1 MRPRVRAPTSS
12 KSNPA
17 GRGIRSRILLV
28 ADAAHILDGV
38 EPGPDEWETTTA
50 TYAQEALSVLEDR
63 DHDLVISPPLEQ
75 LFSMLQANEH
85 LADLP
90 VIALVPPTDRQAR
103 RCALD
108 LGALDV
114 LSADADAEEVLA
126 RIHCALQI
134 KEYEE
139 EIHAHAKH
147 LEQIVSERTAELEL
161 AQAELI
167 WRLGRAGEYRDQETG
182 NHVIRVGL
190 FSKCIAE
197 NMGLDAGFAH
207 KIFLTSPLHDL
218 GKIGIPDNILLKPG
232 KLNEQEWRTMQ
243 THATIGAGILRDEIV
258 TREHV
263 ARLGLASIGIGVLA
277 HNPFREMAAQI
288 AEAHHERWDG
298 QGYPAGL
305 AGEDIPLA
313 ARITTVADVYD
324 ALCSKRPYKEAYE
337 ESEAM
342 AIMLRGR
349 GTQFDP
355 NVFAAFE
362 ESLDE
367 FQSIRSE
374 FDDSQESPTPADLAP
389 SLSDLREAS

>member
-1 MRPRVRAPTSS
+1 MRPRVRVPASS
-12 KSNPA
+12 DSDPA
-17 GRGIRSRILLV
+17 GRGIRNRILLV

-38 EPGPDEWETTTA
+38 DPTPDEWETTTA
-50 TYAQEALSVLEDR
+50 TYAEEALSVLEDR
-63 DHDLVISPPLEQ
+63 DHDLLIAPPLEP
-75 LFSMLQANEH
+75 LFSMLQASEL
-85 LADLP
+85 LANLP
-90 VIALVPPTDRQAR
+90 VIALVPATDRQAR
-103 RCALD
+103 RSALD

-114 LSADADAEEVLA
+114 LSADADPEEVLA
-126 RIHCALQI
+126 RIHCALRI
-134 KEYEE
+134 KEYED
-139 EIHAHAKH
+139 EIHGHAQH
-147 LEQIVSERTAELEL
+147 LEQIVGERTAELEL

-218 GKIGIPDNILLKPG
+218 GKIGIPDSILLKPG
-232 KLNEQEWRTMQ
+232 KLNEHEWRTMQ
-243 THATIGAGILRDEIV
+243 GHAAIGAGILRDEIV
-258 TREHV
+258 TREYV
-263 ARLGLASIGIGVLA
+263 ARLGLASVGVGVLA
-277 HNPFREMAAQI
+277 RNPFREMAAQI
-288 AEAHHERWDG
+288 AESHHERWDG
-298 QGYPAGL
+298 QGYPVGL

-324 ALCSKRPYKEAYE
+324 ALCSKRPYKEAFV
-337 ESEAM
+337 ESEAL
-342 AIMLRGR
+342 AIMRRGN

-362 ESLDE
+362 KSLEE
-367 FQSIRSE
+367 FRTIRSE
-374 FDDSQESPTPADLAP
+374 FDDAQESPTPADLMP